1 MSVIP
6 FPARNKSA
14 GSLWTRGMRRVRWST
29 EVMRAIQSAVAPLA
43 AEAPTGERIE
53 IEMRVATEGSRV
65 WFTMLLDRHGVSL
78 IDSWTD

>member
-1 MSVIP
+1 
-6 FPARNKSA
+6 
-14 GSLWTRGMRRVRWST
+14 
-29 EVMRAIQSAVAPLA
+29 MRAIQSAVAPLA

-53 IEMRVATEGSRV
+53 IEMRVATEGSRI